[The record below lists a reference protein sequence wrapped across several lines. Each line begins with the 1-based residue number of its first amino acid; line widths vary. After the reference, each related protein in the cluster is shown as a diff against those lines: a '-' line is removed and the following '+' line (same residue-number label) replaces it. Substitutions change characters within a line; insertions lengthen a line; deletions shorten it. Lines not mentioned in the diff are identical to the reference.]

1 MSQLFLLII
10 IELKEVQDL
19 KCLAFMKT
27 YICSFETSL
36 LNNFDNLFDANLVNI
51 F

>member
-1 MSQLFLLII
+1 
-10 IELKEVQDL
+10 
-19 KCLAFMKT
+19 MKT

-51 F
+51 FSNNNNRDDLSNASICPYFV